1 MWALGGRGGEGE
13 RGRGSSRQ
21 QYFFLTLA
29 IFCCLYRWNDKFNI
43 KHLKRIKRS
52 VGIEANEVFF
62 VFFLKTCTNTLLLF
76 PRAQTYI
83 LVTSIYQISL
93 IRKRACCFFFFWWI
107 VFVYFLMFFRV
118 SDTFRCFTSK
128 KVWIWYHLV
137 ISREAASVLALTP
150 RTLLITFFVFDS
162 SLPA

>member
-62 VFFLKTCTNTLLLF
+62 VFFLKTCTNTPLLF

-83 LVTSIYQISL
+83 LVTSIYQISV
-93 IRKRACCFFFFWWI
+93 IRKRACCFFFFG
-107 VFVYFLMFFRV
+107 FFFGESCLYTFWCFSVWAILSGV
-118 SDTFRCFTSK
+118 SLLKRCEYD
-128 KVWIWYHLV
+128 I
-137 ISREAASVLALTP
+137 ISSYREKP
-150 RTLLITFFVFDS
+150 HPS
-162 SLPA
+162 SH